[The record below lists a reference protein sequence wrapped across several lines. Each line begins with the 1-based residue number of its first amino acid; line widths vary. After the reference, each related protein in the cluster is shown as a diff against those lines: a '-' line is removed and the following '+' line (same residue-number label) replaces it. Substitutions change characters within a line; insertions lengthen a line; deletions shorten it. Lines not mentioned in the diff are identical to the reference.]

1 MTNAALKRHRI
12 DFEQPIET
20 QDATGE
26 SRIEWRHFRT
36 AEPAAFTS
44 LSGIETIRGRQLE
57 AQTKAIFTVN
67 NREGYTTKMRIRFEG
82 RIYGITHINPL
93 GVMRRELEILVT
105 TTA

>member
-1 MTNAALKRHRI
+1 VSNAANKRHRI
-12 DFEQPIET
+12 DFETPVET

-26 SRIEWRHFRT
+26 SRIEWTNFRCG
-36 AEPAAFTS
+36 EPAEFTS

-57 AQTKAIFTVN
+57 AQTKAIFKVN
-67 NREGYTTKMRIRFEG
+67 SREGYTTKMRILFEG
-82 RIYGITHINPL
+82 RIYGITHINPI